1 MMTMKMK
8 ILTMTEEDDEV
19 DDEEEDDDGGDD
31 DDNEEDGEDENDES
45 FVSLQ
50 EHDESGGMKG
60 KERMIIQMSKGK

>member
-1 MMTMKMK
+1 MMMLTIRTWNTAMMTMKMK

-50 EHDESGGMKG
+50 EHD
-60 KERMIIQMSKGK
+60 